1 MMMSDSDLIIK
12 KVTLANALKHKGRA
26 DVGAIMKHIMAEQP
40 EWRTNAKT
48 ILERIKLQVQKVN
61 AMSKEQQ
68 ETLWAELAPGEPI
81 KPIEKL
87 EKECLPPLE
96 GAKEGHVVTRFPPEP
111 SGYLHIGHGYTIYIN
126 WYYARKYKGRFILR
140 FEDSN
145 PRKVEE
151 RFYEIIREDLR
162 LLKLDWDEEILES
175 DRVPKYYEFTEQLL
189 KQGDAYVCK
198 CSQEFVQQCRRS
210 GQPCSHH
217 DSSIEQNLDEWEKI
231 LHSYQEGEAVVRLRG
246 DLKAEESALRD
257 PTIMRIVDHPHP
269 IQGDAYRV
277 WPLYDYAVSIE
288 DALSG
293 ITHVLRSEEFVPKIP
308 LQNLIR
314 EKLGLKSPQF
324 IHYSRFKIRG
334 TPVQRRVI
342 RDLINTGFVSGWDD
356 IRLSTLSGLIRR
368 GIVPDTIK
376 QLVCEIG
383 LTTGQPELDWSI
395 VLAINRKII
404 DPIAKRF
411 FMVINPYPLK
421 VSSAPTMT
429 VTLHSHPTHPE
440 LGLRQITTTGQFYIS
455 REDAMELNS
464 GKMVRLKDL
473 YDIKILKVDNK
484 EVLAEHCNQRTP
496 DIPKIQ
502 WVTENS
508 IPTTLTFPDVLLLE
522 NNTPNPKSLVVK
534 SGLAETNLQKAQIGE
549 IIQLERIGF
558 GRIDKIDKEKIVINM
573 TEKN

>member
-1 MMMSDSDLIIK
+1 MSEFDLIIK
-12 KVTLANALKHKGRA
+12 KVTLANAVMHNGRA
-26 DVGAIMKHIMAEQP
+26 DIGAVMKHIMAEKP
-40 EWRTNAKT
+40 EWRTKAKI
-48 ILERIKLQVQKVN
+48 ILEHVKLQVQHVN
-61 AMSKEQQ
+61 SMSKKLQ
-68 ETLWAELAPGEPI
+68 ETLWAELASEEPI
-81 KPIEKL
+81 KLVERHK
-87 EKECLPPLE
+87 KECLPPLK
-96 GAKEGHVVTRFPPEP
+96 GAKEGQVVTRFPPEP
-111 SGYLHIGHGYTIYIN
+111 SGYLHIGHGYSMYIN
-126 WYYARKYKGRFILR
+126 WYYARKYEGRFILR

-151 RFYEIIREDLR
+151 RFYEVIREGLR

-175 DRVPKYYEFTEQLL
+175 DRIPQYYEFTKQLL
-189 KQGDAYVCK
+189 KQGNAYVCK
-198 CSQEFVQQCRRS
+198 CTQRFVQQCRRS
-210 GQPCSHH
+210 GQPCPHH
-217 DSSIEQNLDEWEKI
+217 NASVEQNLEEWEKM
-231 LHSYQEGEAVVRLRG
+231 LHSYQEGEAVIRLRG
-246 DLKAEESALRD
+246 DLTAEESALRD

-288 DALSG
+288 DALEG

-308 LQNLIR
+308 LQNFIR
-314 EKLGLKSPQF
+314 EKLGLPSPQF

-356 IRLSTLSGLIRR
+356 IRLSTLAGLIRR

-411 FMVINPYPLK
+411 FLVINPFTLQVNAAPPLN
-421 VSSAPTMT
+421 
-429 VTLHSHPTHPE
+429 VTLQYHPTRPE
-440 LGLRQITTTGQFYIS
+440 LGIRKITTTGQFYIS
-455 REDAMELNS
+455 REDAIKLNP
-464 GKMVRLKDL
+464 GTKIRLKDL
-473 YDIKILKVDNK
+473 YDINILKRDNTN
-484 EVLAEHCNQRTP
+484 VWAEYCRQRTP
-496 DIPKIQ
+496 GIPKIQ

-508 IPTTLTFPDVLLLE
+508 IPTILKYPDVLLLE
-522 NNTPNPKSLVVK
+522 NNTPNPNSLIAK
-534 SGLAETNLQKAQIGE
+534 RGLAELNLRNAQIGD

-558 GRIDKIDKEKIVINM
+558 GRIDKIDKEEIVINM